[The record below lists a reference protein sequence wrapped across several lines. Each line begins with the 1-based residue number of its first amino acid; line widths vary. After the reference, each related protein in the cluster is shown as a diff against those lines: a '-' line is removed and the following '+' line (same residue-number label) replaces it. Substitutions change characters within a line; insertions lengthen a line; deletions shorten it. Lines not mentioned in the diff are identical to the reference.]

1 VSQAFNEYWRMHV
14 EKALPGPAPE
24 PKLGQEGDFAFAAGS
39 KQGNVQGMPVNAMLV
54 AFVGRGRVFGA
65 MGVARGDEIS
75 RSMFSFF
82 GSVRLVGA
90 APPGTATP
98 PPKGAAGGPEIDF
111 DIPPGYVEG
120 REGSNIVLSPMKSDK
135 ETPCTYGISP
145 PRPSKGSL
153 DADAES
159 ALLDG
164 YPGWQRMDDRRRI
177 MKGTSA
183 TGWQYV
189 WNTAYIWQGPSAFSQ
204 RSSGMAMAIPAGPGR
219 VHVVWGRGT
228 PLCTFDDASFV
239 KLFLGLRPRGWVSD
253 EGKALARDILG
264 TWRWTNYSSASMM
277 MQYTFSPDGRFILD
291 SGSTTQLGLS
301 ERTSTG
307 TRGGRYSLSGSE
319 IILTRD
325 SGDRKAYRIRRYDEF
340 YLGAWKRVMSLLD
353 ESASP
358 QATVEYFRVD

>member
-1 VSQAFNEYWRMHV
+1 LRPREWPIALLAALLSSPPPSAAETFESLTYIPPPGWTAQNTPEGRVYVGKEATGGGTALIAVYASQPGTLSVSQAFDAYWRMHV
-14 EKALPGPAPE
+14 EQALPGPAPE
-24 PKLGQEGDFAFAAGS
+24 PKFGQEGDFAFAAGS
-39 KQGNVQGMPVNAMLV
+39 KQGNVQGMPVNAILV

-65 MGVARGDEIS
+65 MGVARGEEIS
-75 RSMFSFF
+75 RVLQSFF
-82 GSVRLVGA
+82 GSLRLVGT
-90 APPGTATP
+90 APPSPGTL

-120 REGSNIVLSPMKSDK
+120 REGSSIVLSPVRSDK

-183 TGWQYV
+183 TGWPYV

-204 RSSGMAMAIPAGPGR
+204 RSSGMAMAVPAGPGR

-239 KLFLGLRPRGWVSD
+239 KLFLGLREVGSRTKERRSRGTSWEPGAGPTILPR
-253 EGKALARDILG
+253 A
-264 TWRWTNYSSASMM
+264 
-277 MQYTFSPDGRFILD
+277 
-291 SGSTTQLGLS
+291 
-301 ERTSTG
+301 
-307 TRGGRYSLSGSE
+307 
-319 IILTRD
+319 
-325 SGDRKAYRIRRYDEF
+325 
-340 YLGAWKRVMSLLD
+340 
-353 ESASP
+353 
-358 QATVEYFRVD
+358 